1 MIKCNKRYE
10 LVLIVRS
17 FFKVIVGN
25 KYNCQNAG
33 NQNFVGRMI
42 KFSIK
47 IVQNSIGFG
56 FIVFLILFKISF

>member
-1 MIKCNKRYE
+1 MIKCKKRYE
-10 LVLIVRS
+10 LVLVLGS
-17 FFKVIVGN
+17 FFRGITGN

-47 IVQNSIGFG
+47 IVQNSIGLNFMAHSM
-56 FIVFLILFKISF
+56 FFKIKF